1 MMLLLRPPCRRSQED
16 ALVRRTTL
24 ALMIALLAAATA
36 ACSQERSATHESA
49 TPPAAD
55 AAQPSALPKGSE
67 PVRLDPAK
75 FTTSIDNP
83 YWPMTPGS
91 RWVYREKADGEVQR
105 VEVTVTDQTRTIM
118 GIEARVVHDK
128 VTLEPDGS
136 LVEDT
141 YDWYAQDD
149 KGNIW
154 YLGEDTKEYE
164 NGKVSTTEGSW
175 EAGVDGAQPGILLP
189 ADPKR
194 AMEYRQ
200 EYYEGEAEDAAQVLS
215 LEMRAKVPAGLFD
228 QVLVTK
234 DYTPLEPNL
243 LEHKFYAPGVGPVL
257 AITVKGG
264 SSRSELLRF
273 ERAP

>member
-16 ALVRRTTL
+16 VLVRRTTL
-24 ALMIALLAAATA
+24 ALTIALLAAATA
-36 ACSQERSATHESA
+36 ACSQERSTTNESA

-67 PVRLDPAK
+67 PVKLDPAR
-75 FTTSIDNP
+75 FTTRIDNP

-91 RWVYREKADGEVQR
+91 RWVYRETDGQASTQR
-105 VEVTVTDQTRTIM
+105 VEVTVTNQTKTII
-118 GIEARVVHDK
+118 GIQARVVHDV
-128 VTLEPDGS
+128 VTEEGQ

-189 ADPKR
+189 AAP
-194 AMEYRQ
+194 EPGLSYRQ
-200 EYYEGEAEDAAQVLS
+200 EYYQGEAEDAAQVLS
-215 LEMRAKVPAGLFD
+215 VDQRAKVPFGAFND
-228 QVLVTK
+228 VLQTK
-234 DYTPLEPNL
+234 DYTPLQPEI
-243 LEHKFYAPGVGPVL
+243 LEHKYYAQGVGPVL
-257 AITVKGG
+257 VIGVKGG
-264 SSRSELLRF
+264 AAREELLRF
-273 ERAP
+273 DRTP

>member
-1 MMLLLRPPCRRSQED
+1 
-16 ALVRRTTL
+16 VRRTTL

-36 ACSQERSATHESA
+36 ACSQERSAPHESA

-55 AAQPSALPKGSE
+55 SAQPSALPKGSE
-67 PVRLDPAK
+67 PVKLDPAR
-75 FTTSIDNP
+75 FTTKIDNP

-91 RWVYREKADGEVQR
+91 RWVYRETDGQASTQR
-105 VEVTVTDQTRTIM
+105 VEVTVTNQTKTII
-118 GIEARVVHDK
+118 GIQARVVHDV
-128 VTLEPDGS
+128 VTEEGQ

-164 NGKVSTTEGSW
+164 NGKVSSTEGSW

-215 LEMRAKVPAGLFD
+215 LEMRAKVPAGFFD

-264 SSRSELLRF
+264 SSRAELLRF